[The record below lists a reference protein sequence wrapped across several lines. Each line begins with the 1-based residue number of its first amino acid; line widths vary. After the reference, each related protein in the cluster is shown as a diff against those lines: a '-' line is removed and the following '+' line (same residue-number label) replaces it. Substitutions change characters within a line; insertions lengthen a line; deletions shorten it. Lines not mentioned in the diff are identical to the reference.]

1 MTAFQKYKQRCC
13 QILIISREVQ
23 TAPKITKEISEFNL
37 IFIILTFNGSQ
48 TRQKKTRPR
57 SC

>member
-23 TAPKITKEISEFNL
+23 RAPKIIKEISEF
-37 IFIILTFNGSQ
+37 
-48 TRQKKTRPR
+48 
-57 SC
+57 

>member
-23 TAPKITKEISEFNL
+23 TAPKITNEILEFNL

-48 TRQKKTRPR
+48 T
-57 SC
+57 